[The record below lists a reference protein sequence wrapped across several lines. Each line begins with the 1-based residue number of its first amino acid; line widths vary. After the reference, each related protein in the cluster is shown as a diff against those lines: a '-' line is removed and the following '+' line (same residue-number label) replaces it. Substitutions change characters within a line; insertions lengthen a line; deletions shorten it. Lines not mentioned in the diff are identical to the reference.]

1 MKIKSKKL
9 LRIAAVSLSLS
20 LVTLS
25 FQSNANEC
33 KPKHD
38 FKTVTP
44 GVLTVTLD
52 TSPPFGWVEPGNIYK
67 GVEAE
72 VLKKFA
78 EQECLKVSPVPVPAA
93 SAIQYIVSSRAD
105 ISQNGWFVTRDRA
118 KVMNYI
124 NPLYVDRNA
133 IYSKAGWTKL
143 SELEGKKVGTVQG
156 FLFVSELKKVFG
168 QNLILYPSVTA
179 VIQDLNSGR
188 LDAAMVTTLIG
199 ASLQQQNAIPG
210 IKIEVLAPD
219 ERVASSIDAAQI
231 GMLYGKNNTAL
242 GEALNA
248 TLAEMVKEGQVEE
261 IVKKYNMTKDDINT
275 EPLRFIQ

>member
-1 MKIKSKKL
+1 MRFSISKFSHASAISL
-9 LRIAAVSLSLS
+9 GLSLMAFG
-20 LVTLS
+20 
-25 FQSNANEC
+25 FQAQADEC
-33 KPKHD
+33 KPVHN

-52 TSPPFGWVEPGNIYK
+52 TSPPFGWVEPGNLYK
-67 GVEAE
+67 GVEAD

-78 EQECLKVSPVPVPAA
+78 EQECLKISPMPVPAA
-93 SAIQYIVSSRAD
+93 SAIQYIVSNRAD
-105 ISQNGWFVTRDRA
+105 VSQNGWFVTRDRA

-133 IYSKAGWTKL
+133 IYSKQGWSKL

-156 FLFVSELKKVFG
+156 FLFVSELQKIFG
-168 QNLILYPSVTA
+168 RDLILYPSVTA

-219 ERVASSIDAAQI
+219 ERVASSIEAAQI

-242 GEALNA
+242 GEALNS
-248 TLAEMVKEGQVEE
+248 TLADMVKDGQVEA

-275 EPLRFIQ
+275 APLRYIQ